1 MKFYNLN
8 KHRQCPNYIGS
19 KAIGFALLTGMCG
32 DRVGDILPVPVMIFV
47 ISGKIKLCYQKNVE
61 TVVNAGEMVTA
72 VFGNESYVTAME
84 DTVCMRLYV
93 QGDGLDFCHRIVNS
107 NLLQRFGEQVGE
119 QGKVLS
125 MIPEIQAIIRQMT
138 GYITDGL
145 LCCNVHAMKQQ
156 ELAAV
161 LQAYYRPEDLLPFI
175 APIYDPNA
183 RFYNDVMKLADDYLP
198 VKEMAARLNMSYPS
212 FVRHFRKI
220 FKETPLEWQ
229 SKHRMKR
236 LTDMLRKTAHTE
248 QEIADELKFSTV
260 QNMRVFCK
268 SRCGQTPAQ
277 VRNSKLDCAG

>member
-32 DRVGDILPVPVMIFV
+32 DRVGDILPVPVIIFV

-61 TVVNAGEMVTA
+61 TVVNAGEMITA
-72 VFGNESYVTAME
+72 VFGNESYVTVME

-93 QGDGLDFCHRIVNS
+93 QGDGLDFCHSIVNS

-212 FVRHFRKI
+212 FVRHFRKV

-236 LTDMLRKTAHTE
+236 LTDMLRQTAHTE

>member
-8 KHRQCPNYIGS
+8 KHRQCSNYIGS
-19 KAIGFALLTGMCG
+19 KAMGFALITGMCG

-93 QGDGLDFCHRIVNS
+93 QGDGLDFCHSIVNS
-107 NLLQRFGEQVGE
+107 NLLQKFGEQVGE

-138 GYITDGL
+138 GYIADGL

-236 LTDMLRKTAHTE
+236 LTDMLRKTAQTE
-248 QEIADELKFSTV
+248 QEIADELKFSTM

>member
-61 TVVNAGEMVTA
+61 TVVNAGEMITA
-72 VFGNESYVTAME
+72 VFGNESYVTVME

-107 NLLQRFGEQVGE
+107 NLLQKFGEQVGE

-138 GYITDGL
+138 GYIVDGL

-183 RFYNDVMKLADDYLP
+183 RFYNDVMKLVDDYLP
-198 VKEMAARLNMSYPS
+198 VKEMATRLNMSYPS
-212 FVRHFRKI
+212 FVRHFRKV

-236 LTDMLRKTAHTE
+236 LTDMLRKTAQTE

>member
-19 KAIGFALLTGMCG
+19 KAIGFALITGMCG
-32 DRVGDILPVPVMIFV
+32 ERVGDILPVPVMIFV

-61 TVVNAGEMVTA
+61 TVVNAGEMITA
-72 VFGNESYVTAME
+72 VFGNESYATAME

-125 MIPEIQAIIRQMT
+125 MIPEIKAIVRQMT

-236 LTDMLRKTAHTE
+236 LTDMLRKTAQTE
-248 QEIADELKFSTV
+248 QEIADELKFSTM

>member
-32 DRVGDILPVPVMIFV
+32 DRVGDILPVPVIIFV

-93 QGDGLDFCHRIVNS
+93 QGDGLDFCHSIVNS

-212 FVRHFRKI
+212 FVRHFRKV

-236 LTDMLRKTAHTE
+236 LTDMLRQTARTE

-277 VRNSKLDCAG
+277 VRNSKLGCAG

>member
-107 NLLQRFGEQVGE
+107 NLLQRFGKQVGE

-125 MIPEIQAIIRQMT
+125 MIPEIQAIVRQMT

-212 FVRHFRKI
+212 FVRHFRKV

-236 LTDMLRKTAHTE
+236 LTDMLRQTAHTE

-277 VRNSKLDCAG
+277 VRNSKLGCAG